1 MTYGTVIL
9 AGGRSRRM
17 GQDKAKLDYDGETF
31 LEKLAF
37 ELGGFDERLLSV
49 AEAGARPPL
58 AGFETV
64 ADIYTGRGPIGG
76 LFTALTLCRSDALL
90 AVSCDLPLFEKAFAD
105 FLVSR
110 MDGCDTLMPRSADG
124 RVHPLCAVWRKDCA
138 PVLAAHLRCGD
149 CRLLNA
155 ADDLNVK
162 YIDPGEFARCLTN
175 VNTPEDYK
183 TLFSKGENP

>member
-1 MTYGTVIL
+1 MTYGAVIL

-17 GQDKAKLDYDGETF
+17 GTDKTKLDYGGETF
-31 LEKLAF
+31 LEKLAS
-37 ELGGFDERLLSV
+37 ELAGFDERLLSV

-58 AGFETV
+58 PGFETV

-76 LFTALTLCRSDALL
+76 LFTALSLCHSDALL

-110 MDGCDTLMPRSADG
+110 MDGCDVLLPRSADG
-124 RVHPLCAVWRKDCA
+124 HMHPLCAVWRKNCA
-138 PVLAAHLRCGD
+138 PVLAAHLRSGD

-155 ADDLNVK
+155 TNDLNVK

-183 TLFSKGENP
+183 ALFSKGENP